1 MIAKQEKTILDE
13 IGQRIARARKAKSMS
28 QEQLAAETGLDRVAI
43 GYIEQGRRRPTVTT
57 VIRLANG
64 LELKLE
70 HLFRGL

>member
-13 IGQRIARARKAKSMS
+13 IGQRIVRARKAKSMS

-57 VIRLANG
+57 IIRLADG

-70 HLFRGL
+70 QLFKGL